1 MKNME
6 NGNDFY
12 LVRVEETLAR
22 TFKISKNKAKSL
34 EDAEDIVTDLYQSGE
49 INLDVDD
56 FYDKTITAR
65 EVENEDLSLYDDIA
79 DYDSGYEYE

>member
-6 NGNDFY
+6 NSNDFY

-34 EDAEDIVTDLYQSGE
+34 EDAEDIVTDLYRFGE
-49 INLDVDD
+49 INLGVDD

-65 EVENEDLSLYDDIA
+65 EVENEDLSLYDDIT

>member
-6 NGNDFY
+6 NSNDFY

-49 INLDVDD
+49 INLEVDD

>member
-1 MKNME
+1 MKNTE
-6 NGNDFY
+6 NNNDFY

-22 TFKISKNKAKSL
+22 TFKVSKNKAKSL
-34 EDAEDIVTDLYQSGE
+34 EDAEDIVTNLYQFGE
-49 INLDVDD
+49 INLEVDD

>member
-6 NGNDFY
+6 NSNDFY

>member
-1 MKNME
+1 MKNTE
-6 NGNDFY
+6 NNNDFY

-22 TFKISKNKAKSL
+22 TFKVNKNKAKSL
-34 EDAEDIVTDLYQSGE
+34 EDAEDIVTNLYRFGE
-49 INLDVDD
+49 INLEVDD

-65 EVENEDLSLYDDIA
+65 EVENEDLSLYDDIT

>member
-1 MKNME
+1 MKNTE
-6 NGNDFY
+6 NNNDFY

-22 TFKISKNKAKSL
+22 TFKVSKNKAKSL

>member
-1 MKNME
+1 MKNTE
-6 NGNDFY
+6 NNNDFY

-22 TFKISKNKAKSL
+22 TFKVSKNKAKSL
-34 EDAEDIVTDLYQSGE
+34 KDAEDIITNLYQFGE
-49 INLDVDD
+49 INLEVDD

-65 EVENEDLSLYDDIA
+65 EVENLSLYDDIA

>member
-1 MKNME
+1 MKNTE
-6 NGNDFY
+6 NNNDFY

-22 TFKISKNKAKSL
+22 TFKVNKNKAKSL
-34 EDAEDIVTDLYQSGE
+34 EDAEDIVTNLYRFGE
-49 INLDVDD
+49 INLEVDD